1 MMQHLTRFLLQ
12 TMADDYRTKS
22 STPAAMEQ
30 VSLAKSGTIYR

>member
-22 STPAAMEQ
+22 STPTAMEQ
-30 VSLAKSGTIYR
+30 VNDLVF